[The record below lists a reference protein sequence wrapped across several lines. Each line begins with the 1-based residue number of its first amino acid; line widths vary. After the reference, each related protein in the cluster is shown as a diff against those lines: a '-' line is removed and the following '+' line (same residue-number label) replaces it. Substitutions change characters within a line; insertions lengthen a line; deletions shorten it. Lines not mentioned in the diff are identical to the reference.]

1 MFEHLTTPD
10 DLLTFRLGSL
20 LNAEKDSLDM
30 LEELARATSE
40 RIRPLFAEHAE
51 ETRRQITN
59 VERCLELVGSPEDAS
74 PSPTTAG
81 LAKEAHSLLRKTDDA
96 LHDDVALSAALET
109 EHHEIATY
117 SSLLVL
123 ADGPDKADL
132 RDLLAANLAEEVGA
146 ADKIVT
152 ALRAAHG
159 QS

>member
-1 MFEHLTTPD
+1 MFEHLNTPH
-10 DLLTFRLGSL
+10 DLLAFRLGSL
-20 LNAEKDSLDM
+20 LSGEKDSLEM
-30 LEELARATSE
+30 LEELSRTTSG
-40 RIRPLFAEHAE
+40 RVRPLFSEHAE

-59 VERCLELVGSPEDAS
+59 VERCLELVGSPGDTS

-81 LAKEAHSLLRKTDDA
+81 LAKEAHSLLRKTDDT

-123 ADGPDKADL
+123 ADGPDQAEL
-132 RDLLAANLAEEVGA
+132 RDLLAANLAEEVEA

-152 ALRAAHG
+152 ALRSAHTH
-159 QS
+159 S